1 MNTNTTTTSQGRRIP
16 ESEVIR
22 TVREAIRELGSN
34 ASLSDIEQA
43 TCNRLGLEFGDTF
56 FYSLHELSEAVLRR
70 EPQRERLRRKY
81 SSLWEQELAIIGEL
95 IEP

>member
-1 MNTNTTTTSQGRRIP
+1 MNTETTQLRRIP

-22 TVREAIRELGSN
+22 TVREVIRHLGPDTSVG
-34 ASLSDIEQA
+34 AVERA
-43 TCNRLGLEFGDTF
+43 TCNRLGLELGDTF